1 MSTMWFLHLLSWLL
15 VSDSFTSVV
24 SYHRHTGFVLTL
36 PMLTRLKFLN
46 LVLPTVTSWLV
57 IWVHLFVFL
66 ERKRWLGQ
74 CINNNKRLLKG
85 SSFSVGESWLW
96 LTCRACP
103 TLSMHCVGQA
113 SQTPFLLDPHEWPN
127 PTSRSWVSLCCSW
140 QKSSVSLKGNF

>member
-36 PMLTRLKFLN
+36 PMPTRLKFLN

-74 CINNNKRLLKG
+74 CISNNERSLKG
-85 SSFSVGESWLW
+85 SSFSVVESWLW

-103 TLSMHCVGQA
+103 TLSMHGFPTTLLAGSSRVTKPHQQELGVPVLLMTEVLCLTEGE
-113 SQTPFLLDPHEWPN
+113 FL
-127 PTSRSWVSLCCSW
+127 
-140 QKSSVSLKGNF
+140 K